1 MTCHRPPLNKK
12 SLRDLAADVFGQE
25 RAVDWMGAPNILL
38 NGKLPVEVMH
48 TTEGRIELERILN
61 SIQYGGVC

>member
-1 MTCHRPPLNKK
+1 MTRHRPPLNKK
-12 SLRDLAADVFGQE
+12 SLYALAAEIFGKE
-25 RAVDWMGAPNILL
+25 RGGDWMSAPNILL
-38 NGKLPVEVMH
+38 NGKFPAEVMH